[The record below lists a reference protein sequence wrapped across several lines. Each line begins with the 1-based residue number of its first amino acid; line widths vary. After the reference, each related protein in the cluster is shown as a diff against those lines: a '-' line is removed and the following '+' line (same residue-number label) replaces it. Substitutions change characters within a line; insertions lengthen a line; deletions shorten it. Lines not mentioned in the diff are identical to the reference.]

1 MSLLQLIP
9 MLQRGNVQYIYHFI
23 HYMSTNDVEI
33 HQSDLNCVASF
44 GMVGDEILIDKEPY
58 MQYTFT
64 R

>member
-1 MSLLQLIP
+1 
-9 MLQRGNVQYIYHFI
+9 
-23 HYMSTNDVEI
+23 MSTNDVEI